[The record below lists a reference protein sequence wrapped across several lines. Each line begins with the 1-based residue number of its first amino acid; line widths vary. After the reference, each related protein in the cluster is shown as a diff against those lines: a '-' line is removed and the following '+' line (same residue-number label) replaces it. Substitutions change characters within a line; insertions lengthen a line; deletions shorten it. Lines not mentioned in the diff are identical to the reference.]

1 MGQERGRKEEKLP
14 ALPFC
19 SPLLCDTQIN
29 YIFAFHFIKATMRR
43 LGPLRLMTS
52 HTHLYA
58 KLDEFGKDFNA
69 AIKKRVSDECQY
81 LNMHHQPPL
90 TTCTSLELV
99 NPQASSTTDGLLNP
113 QRATSSLGQRI
124 PLQATSTTPGLVNLE
139 QAPSTLQ
146 QMQTQAATNTTL
158 GQVHPQPATSPLGQ
172 EQLQPA
178 LTGTMIQPG
187 AEQPGHNDQVI
198 LQPDHGRK
206 ITFDNFDIYQEVHH
220 MTEQHQN
227 KDKHYV
233 TVMSTENRISGAH
246 LRRNEP
252 VCDIATLENG
262 KCVPNQ
268 TDHQKQKENYVV
280 LVSRILTANIPCLK
294 HLEEAVTKHIPHR
307 YQMETAQATN
317 TVSNDYHVTEKPNY
331 TTVNQLEL
339 KGF

>member
-1 MGQERGRKEEKLP
+1 M
-14 ALPFC
+14 
-19 SPLLCDTQIN
+19 
-29 YIFAFHFIKATMRR
+29 
-43 LGPLRLMTS
+43 
-52 HTHLYA
+52 
-58 KLDEFGKDFNA
+58 
-69 AIKKRVSDECQY
+69 
-81 LNMHHQPPL
+81 
-90 TTCTSLELV
+90 
-99 NPQASSTTDGLLNP
+99 
-113 QRATSSLGQRI
+113 
-124 PLQATSTTPGLVNLE
+124 
-139 QAPSTLQ
+139 
-146 QMQTQAATNTTL
+146 QAATNTTL

-172 EQLQPA
+172 ERPQPS
-178 LTGTMIQPG
+178 LTGTMIQPVIG
-187 AEQPGHNDQVI
+187 AEQQGHNDQVI

-317 TVSNDYHVTEKPNY
+317 TVSNYYHVTEKPNY
-331 TTVNQLEL
+331 TAVNQLEL

>member
-1 MGQERGRKEEKLP
+1 
-14 ALPFC
+14 
-19 SPLLCDTQIN
+19 
-29 YIFAFHFIKATMRR
+29 MRR

-58 KLDEFGKDFNA
+58 KLDEFGRDFNA

-81 LNMHHQPPL
+81 LNVHHQPTP
-90 TTCTSLELV
+90 TTCTSLEQVNPQPANTTTSGLV
-99 NPQASSTTDGLLNP
+99 NPQYT
-113 QRATSSLGQRI
+113 TSSLGQGI
-124 PLQATSTTPGLVNLE
+124 PQQAQQATITTPGLVNP
-139 QAPSTLQ
+139 QQTTSLQ
-146 QMQTQAATNTTL
+146 QVQTQPGTTSTTTL
-158 GQVHPQPATSPLGQ
+158 GQVHPQPATSSLGQ
-172 EQLQPA
+172 VNPQPA
-178 LTGTMIQPG
+178 PTGTMVQVNPQPSTG
-187 AEQPGHNDQVI
+187 TEQPGHHHVQVI
-198 LQPDHGRK
+198 LQPDYGRK

-268 TDHQKQKENYVV
+268 ADHQKQKENYVV
-280 LVSRILTANIPCLK
+280 LVSRILTAHIQCLK

-307 YQMETAQATN
+307 YQKETAQTTD
-317 TVSNDYHVTEKPNY
+317 TVSNPY
-331 TTVNQLEL
+331 
-339 KGF
+339 